1 MRYDDRIVD
10 QVQSANDIVEIIG
23 QYVPLK
29 RSGRNL
35 KGLCP
40 FHQEKTP
47 SFMVNAEKQ
56 IFHCFGCGTGGDAFS
71 FLMKYENMSFPEAL
85 RRLAERA
92 HITLPEKSFGKE
104 DGPSDNEKFY
114 EIYRLACEF
123 YRRQFLDPQMGKSAR
138 EYFAQRKFD
147 EALSEEMK
155 MGWAGES
162 WDGLLQFLR
171 KKGFEEP
178 LLLKSGLV
186 CRSAKGT
193 LFDLFRNRLLF
204 PIQNLQGK
212 VVAFGG
218 RIIDD
223 RQGPKYLNSPENPIF
238 FKRRELFGLH
248 LAKKFIDRDK
258 PQIYVVEGYFGFL
271 RLYQN
276 GFKSAVATLGTALT
290 DDHVRVLKRF
300 AEEAIVI
307 YDGDRAGEAASIRG
321 LEVFLEGDMNVK
333 LAKLVGGLDPD
344 DFIRE
349 KGPEAFKEL
358 LAGARDFFD
367 FKLEVLLKRFNRKDA
382 LGVMKISADFLE
394 TFAKIKNPILLTH
407 YMRKLSTVLSIDEA
421 ALRNQLAKLKDRG
434 VAQNRLQESVG
445 SIAPKSSKKN
455 GLDDEVICFALA
467 VENPRLRPYIINELT
482 EGELEDPIIRQLL
495 HLFESD
501 GTEAKP
507 LTAAKILARIEE
519 ESVKERLVSVF
530 AFEWNDQDKE
540 KAFRDCLKNIRK
552 KVYEKK
558 LSECRQLIA
567 IAERDHDQPRLAG
580 LLKEY
585 QELMKVKI

>member
-1 MRYDDRIVD
+1 MRYDERIVD

-56 IFHCFGCGTGGDAFS
+56 IFHCFGCAAGGDVFS
-71 FLMKYENMSFPEAL
+71 FLMRYENMSFPEAI

-92 HITLPEKSFGKE
+92 HIQLPEKSLGQE
-104 DGPSDNEKFY
+104 EGTSDNEKYY
-114 EIYRLACEF
+114 EIYRLACDF
-123 YRRQFLDPQMGKSAR
+123 YRKQFLEPQMGKLAR
-138 EYFAQRKFD
+138 DYFFQRKFD
-147 EALSEEMK
+147 DALSEEMK
-155 MGWAGES
+155 MGWAGDS

-171 KKGFEEP
+171 KKGFEDQ
-178 LLLKSGLV
+178 LILKSGLI
-186 CRSAKGT
+186 CRSSKGT
-193 LFDLFRNRLLF
+193 LFDLFRSRLLF
-204 PIQNLQGK
+204 PIHNLQGK

-218 RIIDD
+218 RIIGD
-223 RQGPKYLNSPENPIF
+223 REGPKYLNSPENPIF
-238 FKRRELFGLH
+238 HKRRELFGLH

-333 LAKLVGGLDPD
+333 LAKLSGGLDPD

-349 KGPEAFKEL
+349 KGPEAFRQL
-358 LAGARDFFD
+358 IDGAFDFFD
-367 FKLEVLLKRFNRKDA
+367 FKMEILQKRFNRKDA
-382 LGVMKISADFLE
+382 LGVMKISSDFLE

-407 YMRKLSTVLSIDEA
+407 YMRKLSDAISIDEA
-421 ALRNQLAKLKDRG
+421 ALRAHLAKLTDRG
-434 VAQNRLQESVG
+434 SALNRPAEPAQPET
-445 SIAPKSSKKN
+445 PKSASKK
-455 GLDDEVICFALA
+455 GMDDEIICFALA
-467 VENPRLRPYIINELT
+467 VENPRLRPCITAELT
-482 EGELEDPIIRQLL
+482 EPELADPGIRQLL
-495 HLFESD
+495 QLFLSLSAD
-501 GTEAKP
+501 SRQ
-507 LTAAKILARIEE
+507 LTTAKILARIEDE
-519 ESVKERLVSVF
+519 TFKARLVSVY
-530 AFEWNDQDKE
+530 AFEWNEQDKE
-540 KAFRDCLKNIRK
+540 KAFRDCLRNIRK
-552 KVYEKK
+552 KCFEKK
-558 LSECRQLIA
+558 LLELRQSITQ
-567 IAERDHDQPRLAG
+567 AERSHDQVRLAEFVR
-580 LLKEY
+580 EY
-585 QELMKVKI
+585 QTLMKVKI